1 MWNEFADASAFDN
14 TTDIG
19 EVRERGLALFLSDR
33 LPSKYKVARGEVVD
47 AGGFQSGQTD
57 ILIYDGSSTAP
68 LLTKPNGLV
77 LLPVEALLAS
87 IEVKSKLTR
96 DELKKSALGVGKL
109 RSLRPFASPWGLPRR
124 NGGHADDGL
133 PTFFST
139 VFAYGSTIEK
149 DWDSL
154 EIQRIR
160 DVCSKSEVPTE
171 WIDRVVVL
179 SRGIVLPAAGR
190 VVRFQS
196 DQQVLGLWFFHL
208 MNFLAR
214 ESARRAPFPWALY
227 ESSLSPQWTRQLPPL
242 ADAPVPKK
250 ASSASRKRYLRKAQ
264 ERFPD
269 AEEGEGCIGR
279 QAKLGVADES

>member
-1 MWNEFADASAFDN
+1 MSSKGYLASLLARAETAMWREFEDAAAFDN
-14 TTDIG
+14 TSDIG
-19 EVRERGLALFLSDR
+19 EVREQGLARFLSDR

-68 LLTKPNGLV
+68 LLTKRNGLV

-87 IEVKSKLTR
+87 IEVKSMLTR
-96 DELKKSALGVGKL
+96 EEFRKSVRGVGKL
-109 RSLRPFASPWGLPRR
+109 RDLRPFGSPWGLPKR

-133 PTFFST
+133 PNFFST
-139 VFAYGSTIEK
+139 VFAFGSTLEK
-149 DWDSL
+149 DWESQ

-160 DVCSKSEVPTE
+160 EVCSEIAVPTE

-179 SRGIVLPAAGR
+179 PRGIILPAAGR
-190 VVRFQS
+190 VARFQS

-214 ESARRAPFPWALY
+214 ESARRDPFPWAIY
-227 ESSLSPQWTRQLPPL
+227 ERSLNPQWTRPLSPL
-242 ADAPVPKK
+242 ADAPIPKK
-250 ASSASRKRYLRKAQ
+250 ASQASRKRYLRRAF
-264 ERFPD
+264 E
-269 AEEGEGCIGR
+269 
-279 QAKLGVADES
+279 